1 MLFQRKVDRAQKW
14 LRDLNGIQEEPEEIS
29 GEKNLPSMGE
39 LKAEGRQEFHLEKGD
54 LPAML
59 IAAFF
64 TIMPVCLLVLLA
76 ISAIVFFL

>member
-1 MLFQRKVDRAQKW
+1 LFQRKVDRAQKW
-14 LRDLNGIQEEPEEIS
+14 LRERNGIQEEPEAIS
-29 GEKNLPSMGE
+29 GEKDLPSMEE